1 METIP
6 VLPPPA
12 TESPTPW
19 NWARK
24 NLFSTWYNSILTVIC
39 LIVSFQVIT
48 GIIVWATTKAQW
60 RVLEANL
67 PLFFVGRFPSES
79 YWRLWIVTGIITLLA
94 GLTWGNIQRQERLWN
109 PPLLILLGAG
119 VVGAV
124 ISPIDLTSRL
134 YLLGIILAAAASYF
148 VGRQMNP
155 NPPSPPP
162 TIFRHFRH
170 WGSSRGIAPTK
181 NETAL
186 PSPPRSSGGLGGVNW
201 IPAAWAVSF
210 PVILWLIKGGL
221 GLTEVSTNDWGGLVL
236 TLFLAVVSIVL
247 SFPLG
252 VLLALGRQSTLPV
265 VKLLSTLY
273 IEIIRGLP
281 LIGILFLGQVMLQ
294 LFLPPEYPKLDRVIR
309 AIAGLTLFSAAYL
322 AENVRGG
329 LQAVPRG
336 QIEAARAI
344 GLNTPLLTLLIL
356 LPQALRTVIPAIG
369 GQFIGL
375 FMDTS
380 LLSLFGMLELIG
392 ISRAVLANPSYI
404 GRYAEVYI
412 FIGIIYWVFCY
423 SMSLASRQ
431 IEKTLGVGQR

>member
-24 NLFSTWYNSILTVIC
+24 NLFSTWYNSILTVVC
-39 LIVSFQVIT
+39 LIIAFQAIRV
-48 GIIVWATTKAQW
+48 IIVWVTTKAQW

-79 YWRLWIVTGIITLLA
+79 YWRLWIVSAIIAFLG

-109 PPLLILLGAG
+109 PPLLIILGAA

-134 YLLGIILAAAASYF
+134 YLLGIIIAAVASYAI
-148 VGRQMNP
+148 GRQINP
-155 NPPSPPP
+155 K
-162 TIFRHFRH
+162 IMD
-170 WGSSRGIAPTK
+170 WM
-181 NETAL
+181 
-186 PSPPRSSGGLGGVNW
+186 
-201 IPAAWAVSF
+201 PAIWVLSF
-210 PVILWLIKGGL
+210 PIILWLIKGGL

-236 TLFLAVVSIVL
+236 TLFLAVISIVL

-252 VLLALGRQSTLPV
+252 VLLALGRQSSLPV
-265 VKLLSTLY
+265 VRLLSTLY

-336 QIEAARAI
+336 QIEAARSI
-344 GLNTPLLTLLIL
+344 GLNTPLLTILIV

-380 LLSLFGMLELIG
+380 LLSLFGMLELVG

-404 GRYAEVYI
+404 GRYAEVYL
-412 FIGIIYWVFCY
+412 FIGIIYWIFCY
-423 SMSLASRQ
+423 SMSLASRK
-431 IEKTLGVGQR
+431 IERTLEVGQR

>member
-1 METIP
+1 METTP
-6 VLPPPA
+6 VLSPPA

-24 NLFSTWYNSILTVIC
+24 NLFSTWYNSILTVVC
-39 LIVSFQVIT
+39 LIVAFQTIK

-67 PLFFVGRFPSES
+67 PLFFAGRFPSES
-79 YWRLWIVTGIITLLA
+79 YWRLWIVAAIIALLG
-94 GLTWGNIQRQERLWN
+94 GLTWGNIQREERLWN
-109 PPLLILLGAG
+109 PPLLIILGAA

-134 YLLGIILAAAASYF
+134 YLLGIIIAATASY
-148 VGRQMNP
+148 VIARQINP
-155 NPPSPPP
+155 KILGWMPA
-162 TIFRHFRH
+162 I
-170 WGSSRGIAPTK
+170 W
-181 NETAL
+181 AL
-186 PSPPRSSGGLGGVNW
+186 
-201 IPAAWAVSF
+201 SF

-236 TLFLAVVSIVL
+236 TLFLAVISIVL

-252 VLLALGRQSTLPV
+252 VLLALGRQSSLPV
-265 VKLLSTLY
+265 VKMFSTLY
-273 IEIIRGLP
+273 IEIVRGLP

-294 LFLPPEYPKLDRVIR
+294 LFLPPEYPKLDRVII

-336 QIEAARAI
+336 QIEAARSI
-344 GLNTPLLTLLIL
+344 GLNTPLLTILIV

-412 FIGIIYWVFCY
+412 FVGIIYWVFCY
-423 SMSLASRQ
+423 SMSLASRK
-431 IEKTLGVGQR
+431 IEKSLEKSH

>member
-24 NLFSTWYNSILTVIC
+24 NLFSTWYNSILTVVC
-39 LIVSFQVIT
+39 LIVAFQTIKR
-48 GIIVWATTKAQW
+48 IIVWATTKAQW

-67 PLFFVGRFPSES
+67 PLFFAGRFPSES
-79 YWRLWIVTGIITLLA
+79 YWRLWIVAAIIALLG

-109 PPLLILLGAG
+109 PPLLIILGAA

-134 YLLGIILAAAASYF
+134 YLLGIIIAAAASF
-148 VGRQMNP
+148 TIGRQINP
-155 NPPSPPP
+155 NPS
-162 TIFRHFRH
+162 
-170 WGSSRGIAPTK
+170 
-181 NETAL
+181 
-186 PSPPRSSGGLGGVNW
+186 SPPRSLGGVSW
-201 IPAAWAVSF
+201 MPTIWVLSF
-210 PVILWLIKGGL
+210 PIILWLIKGGL

-236 TLFLAVVSIVL
+236 TLFLAVISIVL

-252 VLLALGRQSTLPV
+252 VLLALGRQSSLPV
-265 VKLLSTLY
+265 VRLLSTLY

-336 QIEAARAI
+336 QIEAARSI
-344 GLNTPLLTLLIL
+344 GLNTPLLTILIV

-380 LLSLFGMLELIG
+380 LLSLFGMLELVG

-404 GRYAEVYI
+404 GRYAEVYL
-412 FIGIIYWVFCY
+412 FIGIIYWIFCY
-423 SMSLASRQ
+423 SMSLASRK
-431 IEKTLGVGQR
+431 IERTLEVGQR

>member
-19 NWARK
+19 NWVRK
-24 NLFSTWYNSILTVIC
+24 NLFSTWYNSILTVVC
-39 LIVSFQVIT
+39 LIIAFQAIR

-67 PLFFVGRFPSES
+67 PLFFAGRFPGES
-79 YWRLWIVTGIITLLA
+79 YWRLWIVAAIIAFLG

-109 PPLLILLGAG
+109 PPLLIILGAA

-134 YLLGIILAAAASYF
+134 YLLGIIIAAAASY
-148 VGRQMNP
+148 VIGRQINP
-155 NPPSPPP
+155 K
-162 TIFRHFRH
+162 IMG
-170 WGSSRGIAPTK
+170 WM
-181 NETAL
+181 
-186 PSPPRSSGGLGGVNW
+186 
-201 IPAAWAVSF
+201 PAIWVLSF
-210 PVILWLIKGGL
+210 PIFLWLIKGGL

-236 TLFLAVVSIVL
+236 TVFLAVISIVL

-252 VLLALGRQSTLPV
+252 VLLALGRQSSLPV
-265 VKLLSTLY
+265 VRLLSTLY

-336 QIEAARAI
+336 QIEAARSI
-344 GLNTPLLTLLIL
+344 GLNTPLLTILIV

-380 LLSLFGMLELIG
+380 LLSLFGMLELVG

-404 GRYAEVYI
+404 GRYAEVYL
-412 FIGIIYWVFCY
+412 FIGIIYWIFCY
-423 SMSLASRQ
+423 SMSLASRK
-431 IEKTLGVGQR
+431 IERTLEVGQR

>member
-24 NLFSTWYNSILTVIC
+24 NLFSTWYNSILTVVC
-39 LIVSFQVIT
+39 LIIAFQTIK

-67 PLFFVGRFPSES
+67 PLFFAGRFPRDS
-79 YWRLWIVTGIITLLA
+79 YWRLWIVTAIIALLG

-109 PPLLILLGAG
+109 PPLLIILGAA

-124 ISPIDLTSRL
+124 ISPINLTSRF
-134 YLLGIILAAAASYF
+134 YLLANIIVAAASYWA
-148 VGRQMNP
+148 GRQINP
-155 NPPSPPP
+155 KIMS
-162 TIFRHFRH
+162 
-170 WGSSRGIAPTK
+170 WM
-181 NETAL
+181 
-186 PSPPRSSGGLGGVNW
+186 
-201 IPAAWAVSF
+201 PAIWVLSF
-210 PVILWLIKGGL
+210 PIVLWLIKGGL
-221 GLTEVSTNDWGGLVL
+221 GLSEVSTNDWGGLVL
-236 TLFLAVVSIVL
+236 TLFLAVISIVL

-252 VLLALGRQSTLPV
+252 VLLALGRQSSLPV
-265 VKLLSTLY
+265 VRLLSTLY

-336 QIEAARAI
+336 QIEAARSI
-344 GLNTPLLTLLIL
+344 GLNTPLLTILIV
-356 LPQALRTVIPAIG
+356 LPQALRIVIPAIG

-412 FIGIIYWVFCY
+412 FVGIIYWIFCY
-423 SMSLASRQ
+423 SMSLASRK
-431 IEKTLGVGQR
+431 IERTLGVGQR

>member
-1 METIP
+1 METVPI
-6 VLPPPA
+6 LPPPA

-24 NLFSTWYNSILTVIC
+24 NLFSTWYNSILTVVC
-39 LIVSFQVIT
+39 LIIAFQTIK

-60 RVLEANL
+60 HVLEANL
-67 PLFFVGRFPSES
+67 PLFFAGRFPSES
-79 YWRLWIVTGIITLLA
+79 YWRLWIVTAIIALLG

-109 PPLLILLGAG
+109 PPLLILIGAA

-134 YLLGIILAAAASYF
+134 YLLGIIIAAAASYAI
-148 VGRQMNP
+148 GRQIHPKIRDWMP
-155 NPPSPPP
+155 AV
-162 TIFRHFRH
+162 
-170 WGSSRGIAPTK
+170 W
-181 NETAL
+181 AL
-186 PSPPRSSGGLGGVNW
+186 
-201 IPAAWAVSF
+201 SF
-210 PVILWLIKGGL
+210 PIILWLIKGGL
-221 GLTEVSTNDWGGLVL
+221 GLAEVSTNDWGGLVL
-236 TLFLAVVSIVL
+236 TLFLAVISIVL

-252 VLLALGRQSTLPV
+252 VLLALGRQSSLPV
-265 VKLLSTLY
+265 VRLLSTLY

-336 QIEAARAI
+336 QIEAARSI
-344 GLNTPLLTLLIL
+344 GLNTPLLTILIV
-356 LPQALRTVIPAIG
+356 LPQALRIVIPAIG

-412 FIGIIYWVFCY
+412 FVGIIYWIFCY
-423 SMSLASRQ
+423 SMSLASRK
-431 IEKTLGVGQR
+431 IERTLGVGQR

>member
-1 METIP
+1 METLP

-24 NLFSTWYNSILTVIC
+24 NLFSTWYNSILTVVS
-39 LIVSFQVIT
+39 LIIAFLTIK

-67 PLFFVGRFPSES
+67 PLFFAGRFPSES
-79 YWRLWIVTGIITLLA
+79 YWRLWIVTAIIALLG

-109 PPLLILLGAG
+109 PPLLIILAAA

-134 YLLGIILAAAASYF
+134 YVLGIIIAAAASYAI
-148 VGRQMNP
+148 GRQINP
-155 NPPSPPP
+155 KIMGWMP
-162 TIFRHFRH
+162 
-170 WGSSRGIAPTK
+170 GIW
-181 NETAL
+181 AL
-186 PSPPRSSGGLGGVNW
+186 
-201 IPAAWAVSF
+201 SF
-210 PVILWLIKGGL
+210 PIILWLIKGGL

-236 TLFLAVVSIVL
+236 TLFLAVISIVL

-252 VLLALGRQSTLPV
+252 VLLALGRQSSLPV
-265 VKLLSTLY
+265 IRLLSTLY

-336 QIEAARAI
+336 QIEAAKSI
-344 GLNTPLLTLLIL
+344 GLNTPLLTILIV
-356 LPQALRTVIPAIG
+356 LPQALRIVIPAIG

-380 LLSLFGMLELIG
+380 LLSLFGMLELVG

-412 FIGIIYWVFCY
+412 FVGIIYWVFCY
-423 SMSLASRQ
+423 SMSLASRK
-431 IEKTLGVGQR
+431 IERTLGVGQR

>member
-1 METIP
+1 MESIP

-24 NLFSTWYNSILTVIC
+24 NLFSTWYNSILTVVC
-39 LIVSFQVIT
+39 LIVAFQTIK

-79 YWRLWIVTGIITLLA
+79 YWRLWIVTAIIVLLG
-94 GLTWGNIQRQERLWN
+94 GLTWGNIQREERLWN
-109 PPLLILLGAG
+109 KRLLIILGAA

-134 YLLGIILAAAASYF
+134 YLLGIIIAATATYVIA
-148 VGRQMNP
+148 RQI
-155 NPPSPPP
+155 PPK
-162 TIFRHFRH
+162 IMG
-170 WGSSRGIAPTK
+170 WM
-181 NETAL
+181 
-186 PSPPRSSGGLGGVNW
+186 
-201 IPAAWAVSF
+201 PAIWVLSF
-210 PVILWLIKGGL
+210 PLILWLIKGGL

-236 TLFLAVVSIVL
+236 TLFLAIISIVL

-252 VLLALGRQSTLPV
+252 VLLALGRQSSLPV

-273 IEIIRGLP
+273 IEIVRGLP

-336 QIEAARAI
+336 QIEAARSI
-344 GLNTPLLTLLIL
+344 GLNTPLLTILIV

-412 FIGIIYWVFCY
+412 FVGIIYWVFCY
-423 SMSLASRQ
+423 SMSLASRK
-431 IEKTLGVGQR
+431 IEQSLEVNQR

>member
-1 METIP
+1 METHP

-24 NLFSTWYNSILTVIC
+24 NLFSTWYNSILTVVC
-39 LIVSFQVIT
+39 LIVAFQIIT

-79 YWRLWIVTGIITLLA
+79 YWRLWIVAGIIALLG
-94 GLTWGNIQRQERLWN
+94 GLTWGNIQRDERLWN
-109 PPLLILLGAG
+109 QPTLILVGAA

-124 ISPIDLTSRL
+124 ISPIDLTSRF
-134 YLLGIILAAAASYF
+134 YLLGMIIAATAGYVAA
-148 VGRQMNP
+148 RQINP
-155 NPPSPPP
+155 KIMGWMP
-162 TIFRHFRH
+162 
-170 WGSSRGIAPTK
+170 GIW
-181 NETAL
+181 AL
-186 PSPPRSSGGLGGVNW
+186 
-201 IPAAWAVSF
+201 SF
-210 PVILWLIKGGL
+210 PLILWLIKGGL
-221 GLTEVSTNDWGGLVL
+221 GLREVSTNDWGGLVL
-236 TLFLAVVSIVL
+236 TLFLAIISIVL

-252 VLLALGRQSTLPV
+252 VLLALGRQSSLPV

-273 IEIIRGLP
+273 IEIVRGLP

-336 QIEAARAI
+336 QIEAARSI
-344 GLNTPLLTLLIL
+344 GLNTPLLTILIV

-412 FIGIIYWVFCY
+412 FVGIIYWVFCY
-423 SMSLASRQ
+423 SMSLASRK
-431 IEKTLGVGQR
+431 IERSLENSH

>member
-1 METIP
+1 METHP

-24 NLFSTWYNSILTVIC
+24 NLFSTWYNSILTVVC
-39 LIVSFQVIT
+39 LIVAFQTIT

-79 YWRLWIVTGIITLLA
+79 YWRLWIVAGIIALLG
-94 GLTWGNIQRQERLWN
+94 GLTWGNIQRDERLWN
-109 PPLLILLGAG
+109 QPTLILVGAA

-124 ISPIDLTSRL
+124 ISPIDLNSRL
-134 YLLGIILAAAASYF
+134 YLLGIIIAATAGYVAA
-148 VGRQMNP
+148 RQINP
-155 NPPSPPP
+155 KILGWMP
-162 TIFRHFRH
+162 
-170 WGSSRGIAPTK
+170 GIW
-181 NETAL
+181 AL
-186 PSPPRSSGGLGGVNW
+186 
-201 IPAAWAVSF
+201 SF
-210 PVILWLIKGGL
+210 PLILWLIKGGL
-221 GLTEVSTNDWGGLVL
+221 GLREVSTNDWGGLVL
-236 TLFLAVVSIVL
+236 TLFLAIISIVL

-252 VLLALGRQSTLPV
+252 VLLALGRQSSLPV
-265 VKLLSTLY
+265 VKLFSTLY
-273 IEIIRGLP
+273 IEIVRGLP

-336 QIEAARAI
+336 QIEAARSI
-344 GLNTPLLTLLIL
+344 GLNTPLLTILIV

-412 FIGIIYWVFCY
+412 FVGIIYWVFCY
-423 SMSLASRQ
+423 SMSLASRK
-431 IEKTLGVGQR
+431 IERSLEKSH

>member
-24 NLFSTWYNSILTVIC
+24 NLFSTWYNSILTVVC
-39 LIVSFQVIT
+39 LIIAFQTIK

-67 PLFFVGRFPSES
+67 PLFFAGRFPRES
-79 YWRLWIVTGIITLLA
+79 YWRLWIVTAIIAFLG

-109 PPLLILLGAG
+109 PPLLIILGAA

-134 YLLGIILAAAASYF
+134 YLLGIIIAAAASY
-148 VGRQMNP
+148 VIGRQIHPKIMD
-155 NPPSPPP
+155 
-162 TIFRHFRH
+162 
-170 WGSSRGIAPTK
+170 WM
-181 NETAL
+181 
-186 PSPPRSSGGLGGVNW
+186 
-201 IPAAWAVSF
+201 PAIWVLSF
-210 PVILWLIKGGL
+210 PIVLWLIKGGL
-221 GLTEVSTNDWGGLVL
+221 GLSEVSTNDWGGLVL
-236 TLFLAVVSIVL
+236 TLFLAVISIVL

-252 VLLALGRQSTLPV
+252 VLLALGRQSSLPV
-265 VKLLSTLY
+265 VRLLSTLY

-336 QIEAARAI
+336 QIEAARSI
-344 GLNTPLLTLLIL
+344 GLNTPLLTILIV
-356 LPQALRTVIPAIG
+356 LPQALRIVIPAIG

-412 FIGIIYWVFCY
+412 FVGIIYWIFCY
-423 SMSLASRQ
+423 SMSLASRK
-431 IEKTLGVGQR
+431 IERTLGVGER

>member
-24 NLFSTWYNSILTVIC
+24 NLFSTWYNSILTVVC
-39 LIVSFQVIT
+39 LVIAFQTIK

-67 PLFFVGRFPSES
+67 PLFFAGRFPRES
-79 YWRLWIVTGIITLLA
+79 YWRLWIVALIIALLG
-94 GLTWGNIQRQERLWN
+94 GLTWGDIQREERLWN
-109 PPLLILLGAG
+109 PPLLIILGAA

-134 YLLGIILAAAASYF
+134 YLLGIIIAATASY
-148 VGRQMNP
+148 VAGRQINR
-155 NPPSPPP
+155 NPPQPRAGTGAPPL
-162 TIFRHFRH
+162 H
-170 WGSSRGIAPTK
+170 
-181 NETAL
+181 
-186 PSPPRSSGGLGGVNW
+186 SGGLGGVSW
-201 IPAAWAVSF
+201 MPAIWALSF

-236 TLFLAVVSIVL
+236 TLFLAIISIVL

-252 VLLALGRQSTLPV
+252 VLLALGRQSSLPV
-265 VKLLSTLY
+265 VKLFSTLY
-273 IEIIRGLP
+273 IEIVRGLP

-336 QIEAARAI
+336 QIEAARSI
-344 GLNTPLLTLLIL
+344 GLNTPLLTILIV

-412 FIGIIYWVFCY
+412 FVGIIYWVFCY
-423 SMSLASRQ
+423 SMSLASRK
-431 IEKTLGVGQR
+431 IERSLEKSH

>member
-24 NLFSTWYNSILTVIC
+24 NLFSTWYNSILTVVC
-39 LIVSFQVIT
+39 LIIAFQTIK

-67 PLFFVGRFPSES
+67 PLFFAGRFPSDS
-79 YWRLWIVTGIITLLA
+79 YWRLWIVTAIIALLG

-109 PPLLILLGAG
+109 PPLLIILGAA

-134 YLLGIILAAAASYF
+134 YLLGIIIAAAASYAI
-148 VGRQMNP
+148 GRQINP
-155 NPPSPPP
+155 K
-162 TIFRHFRH
+162 IMD
-170 WGSSRGIAPTK
+170 WM
-181 NETAL
+181 
-186 PSPPRSSGGLGGVNW
+186 
-201 IPAAWAVSF
+201 PAVWVLSF
-210 PVILWLIKGGL
+210 PIILWLIKGGL

-236 TLFLAVVSIVL
+236 TLFLAVISIVL

-252 VLLALGRQSTLPV
+252 VLLALGRQSSLPV
-265 VKLLSTLY
+265 VRLLSTLY

-336 QIEAARAI
+336 QIEAARSI
-344 GLNTPLLTLLIL
+344 GLNTPLLTILIV
-356 LPQALRTVIPAIG
+356 LPQALRIVIPAIG

-412 FIGIIYWVFCY
+412 FVGIIYWIFCY
-423 SMSLASRQ
+423 SMSLASRK
-431 IEKTLGVGQR
+431 IERTLGVGER

>member
-24 NLFSTWYNSILTVIC
+24 NLFSTWYNSILTVVC
-39 LIVSFQVIT
+39 LIIAFQAIR

-67 PLFFVGRFPSES
+67 PLFFAGRFPRES
-79 YWRLWIVTGIITLLA
+79 YWRLWIVAAIIAFLG

-109 PPLLILLGAG
+109 PPLLIILGAA

-134 YLLGIILAAAASYF
+134 YLLGIIIAATASYAI
-148 VGRQMNP
+148 GRQIYPKIMG
-155 NPPSPPP
+155 
-162 TIFRHFRH
+162 
-170 WGSSRGIAPTK
+170 WM
-181 NETAL
+181 
-186 PSPPRSSGGLGGVNW
+186 
-201 IPAAWAVSF
+201 PAIWVLSF
-210 PVILWLIKGGL
+210 PIILWLIKGGL

-236 TLFLAVVSIVL
+236 TLFLAVISIVL

-252 VLLALGRQSTLPV
+252 VLLALGRQSSLPV
-265 VKLLSTLY
+265 VRLLSTLY

-336 QIEAARAI
+336 QIEAARSI
-344 GLNTPLLTLLIL
+344 GLNTPLLTILIV

-380 LLSLFGMLELIG
+380 LLSLFGMLELVG

-404 GRYAEVYI
+404 GRYAEVYL
-412 FIGIIYWVFCY
+412 FIGIIYWIFCY
-423 SMSLASRQ
+423 SMSLASRK
-431 IEKTLGVGQR
+431 IERTLEVGQR

>member
-24 NLFSTWYNSILTVIC
+24 NLFSTWYNSILTVVC
-39 LIVSFQVIT
+39 LIIAFQAIR

-67 PLFFVGRFPSES
+67 PLFFAGRFPSES
-79 YWRLWIVTGIITLLA
+79 YWRLWIVAAIIALLG

-109 PPLLILLGAG
+109 PPLLIILGAA

-134 YLLGIILAAAASYF
+134 YLLGIIIAAAASYAI
-148 VGRQMNP
+148 GRQINR
-155 NPPSPPP
+155 NPPSPP
-162 TIFRHFRH
+162 
-170 WGSSRGIAPTK
+170 
-181 NETAL
+181 
-186 PSPPRSSGGLGGVNW
+186 RSLGGVSW
-201 IPAAWAVSF
+201 MPTIWVLSF
-210 PVILWLIKGGL
+210 PIILWLIKGGL
-221 GLTEVSTNDWGGLVL
+221 GLTEVSTNDRGGLVL
-236 TLFLAVVSIVL
+236 TLFLAVISIVL

-252 VLLALGRQSTLPV
+252 VLLALGRQSSLPV
-265 VKLLSTLY
+265 VRLLSTLY

-336 QIEAARAI
+336 QIEAARSI
-344 GLNTPLLTLLIL
+344 GLNTPLLTILIV
-356 LPQALRTVIPAIG
+356 LPHALRTVIPAIG

-380 LLSLFGMLELIG
+380 LLSLFGMLELVG

-404 GRYAEVYI
+404 GRYAEVYL
-412 FIGIIYWVFCY
+412 FIGIIYWIFCY
-423 SMSLASRQ
+423 SMSLASRK
-431 IEKTLGVGQR
+431 IERTLEVGQR

>member
-1 METIP
+1 METVPI
-6 VLPPPA
+6 LPPPA

-24 NLFSTWYNSILTVIC
+24 NLFSTWYNSILTVVCVI
-39 LIVSFQVIT
+39 IAFQTIK

-60 RVLEANL
+60 HVLEANL

-79 YWRLWIVTGIITLLA
+79 YWRLWIVTAIISLLG

-109 PPLLILLGAG
+109 PPLLILIGAA

-134 YLLGIILAAAASYF
+134 YLLGIIIAAAASYAI
-148 VGRQMNP
+148 GRQI
-155 NPPSPPP
+155 SPK
-162 TIFRHFRH
+162 IMD
-170 WGSSRGIAPTK
+170 WM
-181 NETAL
+181 
-186 PSPPRSSGGLGGVNW
+186 
-201 IPAAWAVSF
+201 PAIWVLSF
-210 PVILWLIKGGL
+210 PIVLWLIKGGL
-221 GLTEVSTNDWGGLVL
+221 GWAEVSTNDWGGLVL
-236 TLFLAVVSIVL
+236 TLFLAVISIVL

-252 VLLALGRQSTLPV
+252 VLLALGRQSSLPV
-265 VKLLSTLY
+265 VRLLSTLY

-336 QIEAARAI
+336 QIEAARSI
-344 GLNTPLLTLLIL
+344 GLNTPLLTILIV
-356 LPQALRTVIPAIG
+356 LPQALRIVIPAIG

-412 FIGIIYWVFCY
+412 FVGIIYWIFCY
-423 SMSLASRQ
+423 SMSLASRK
-431 IEKTLGVGQR
+431 IERTLGVGQR

>member
-1 METIP
+1 METTP
-6 VLPPPA
+6 VLSPPA

-24 NLFSTWYNSILTVIC
+24 NLFSTWYNSILTVVC
-39 LIVSFQVIT
+39 LIVAFQTIK

-67 PLFFVGRFPSES
+67 PLFFAGRFPSES
-79 YWRLWIVTGIITLLA
+79 YWRLWIVAAIIALLG
-94 GLTWGNIQRQERLWN
+94 GLTWGNIQREERLWN
-109 PPLLILLGAG
+109 PPLLIILGAA

-134 YLLGIILAAAASYF
+134 YLLGIIIAATASY
-148 VGRQMNP
+148 VIARQINP
-155 NPPSPPP
+155 KILGWMPA
-162 TIFRHFRH
+162 I
-170 WGSSRGIAPTK
+170 W
-181 NETAL
+181 AL
-186 PSPPRSSGGLGGVNW
+186 
-201 IPAAWAVSF
+201 SF

-236 TLFLAVVSIVL
+236 TLFLAVISIVL

-252 VLLALGRQSTLPV
+252 VLLALGRQSSLPV
-265 VKLLSTLY
+265 VKLFSTLY
-273 IEIIRGLP
+273 IEIVRGLP

-336 QIEAARAI
+336 QVEAARSI
-344 GLNTPLLTLLIL
+344 GLNTPLLTILIV

-412 FIGIIYWVFCY
+412 FVGIIYWVFCY
-423 SMSLASRQ
+423 SMSLASRK
-431 IEKTLGVGQR
+431 IERSLEVSQR

>member
-24 NLFSTWYNSILTVIC
+24 NLFSTWYNSILTVVC
-39 LIVSFQVIT
+39 LIIAFQAIR

-60 RVLEANL
+60 RVLETNL
-67 PLFFVGRFPSES
+67 PLFFAGRFPSES
-79 YWRLWIVTGIITLLA
+79 YWRLWIVSAIIAFLG

-109 PPLLILLGAG
+109 PPLLIILGAA

-134 YLLGIILAAAASYF
+134 YLLGIIIAAAASYAI
-148 VGRQMNP
+148 GRQIHPKIMD
-155 NPPSPPP
+155 
-162 TIFRHFRH
+162 
-170 WGSSRGIAPTK
+170 WM
-181 NETAL
+181 
-186 PSPPRSSGGLGGVNW
+186 
-201 IPAAWAVSF
+201 PAIWVLSF
-210 PVILWLIKGGL
+210 PIILWLIKGGL

-236 TLFLAVVSIVL
+236 TLFLAVISIVL

-252 VLLALGRQSTLPV
+252 VLLALGRQSSLPV
-265 VKLLSTLY
+265 VRLLSTLY

-336 QIEAARAI
+336 QIEAARSI
-344 GLNTPLLTLLIL
+344 GLNTPLLTILIV

-380 LLSLFGMLELIG
+380 LLSLFGMLELVG

-404 GRYAEVYI
+404 GRYAEVYL
-412 FIGIIYWVFCY
+412 FIGIIYWIFCY
-423 SMSLASRQ
+423 SMSLASRK
-431 IEKTLGVGQR
+431 IERTLEVGQR

>member
-1 METIP
+1 METLP

-24 NLFSTWYNSILTVIC
+24 NLFSTWYNSILTV
-39 LIVSFQVIT
+39 VSLMIAFLTIK

-67 PLFFVGRFPSES
+67 PLFFAGRFPSES
-79 YWRLWIVTGIITLLA
+79 YWRLWIVTAIIAWLG

-109 PPLLILLGAG
+109 PPLLIILGAA

-134 YLLGIILAAAASYF
+134 YVLGIIIAAAASYAI
-148 VGRQMNP
+148 GRQINP
-155 NPPSPPP
+155 KIMGWMP
-162 TIFRHFRH
+162 
-170 WGSSRGIAPTK
+170 GIW
-181 NETAL
+181 AL
-186 PSPPRSSGGLGGVNW
+186 
-201 IPAAWAVSF
+201 SF
-210 PVILWLIKGGL
+210 PIILWLIKGGL

-236 TLFLAVVSIVL
+236 TLFLAVISIVL

-252 VLLALGRQSTLPV
+252 VLLALGRQSSLPV
-265 VKLLSTLY
+265 IRLLSTLY

-336 QIEAARAI
+336 QIEAAKSI
-344 GLNTPLLTLLIL
+344 GLNTPLLTILIV
-356 LPQALRTVIPAIG
+356 LPQALRIVIPAIG

-380 LLSLFGMLELIG
+380 LLSLFGMLELVG

-412 FIGIIYWVFCY
+412 FVGIIYWVFCY
-423 SMSLASRQ
+423 SMSLASRK
-431 IEKTLGVGQR
+431 IERTLGVGQR

>member
-24 NLFSTWYNSILTVIC
+24 NLFSTWYNSILTVVC
-39 LIVSFQVIT
+39 LIIAFQAIK

-60 RVLEANL
+60 HVLEANL
-67 PLFFVGRFPSES
+67 PLFFAGRFPSES
-79 YWRLWIVTGIITLLA
+79 YWRLWIVSAIIALLG
-94 GLTWGNIQRQERLWN
+94 GLTWGNIQREERLWN
-109 PPLLILLGAG
+109 PPLLIILGAA

-134 YLLGIILAAAASYF
+134 YLLGIIIAAVASYGI
-148 VGRQMNP
+148 GRQINP
-155 NPPSPPP
+155 K
-162 TIFRHFRH
+162 IMG
-170 WGSSRGIAPTK
+170 WM
-181 NETAL
+181 
-186 PSPPRSSGGLGGVNW
+186 
-201 IPAAWAVSF
+201 PAIWVLSF
-210 PVILWLIKGGL
+210 PIILWLIKGGL

-236 TLFLAVVSIVL
+236 TLFLAVISIVL

-252 VLLALGRQSTLPV
+252 VLLALGRQSSLPV
-265 VKLLSTLY
+265 VRLLSTLY

-336 QIEAARAI
+336 QIEAARSI
-344 GLNTPLLTLLIL
+344 GLNTPLLTILIV

-380 LLSLFGMLELIG
+380 LLSLFGMLELVG

-404 GRYAEVYI
+404 GRYAEVYL
-412 FIGIIYWVFCY
+412 FIGIIYWIFCY
-423 SMSLASRQ
+423 SMSLASRK
-431 IEKTLGVGQR
+431 IERTLEVGQR

>member
-1 METIP
+1 METTP
-6 VLPPPA
+6 VLSPPA

-24 NLFSTWYNSILTVIC
+24 NLFSTWYNSILTVVC
-39 LIVSFQVIT
+39 LIVAFQTIK

-67 PLFFVGRFPSES
+67 PLFFAGRFPSES
-79 YWRLWIVTGIITLLA
+79 YWRLWIVAAIIALLG
-94 GLTWGNIQRQERLWN
+94 GLTWGNIQREERLWN
-109 PPLLILLGAG
+109 PPLLIILGAA

-134 YLLGIILAAAASYF
+134 YLLGIIIAATASYAIA
-148 VGRQMNP
+148 RKINP
-155 NPPSPPP
+155 KILGWMPA
-162 TIFRHFRH
+162 I
-170 WGSSRGIAPTK
+170 W
-181 NETAL
+181 AL
-186 PSPPRSSGGLGGVNW
+186 
-201 IPAAWAVSF
+201 SF

-236 TLFLAVVSIVL
+236 TLFLAVISIVL

-252 VLLALGRQSTLPV
+252 VLLALGRQSSLPV
-265 VKLLSTLY
+265 VKLFSTLY
-273 IEIIRGLP
+273 IEIVRGLP

-336 QIEAARAI
+336 QIEAARSI
-344 GLNTPLLTLLIL
+344 GLNTPLLTILIV

-412 FIGIIYWVFCY
+412 FVGIIYWVFCY
-423 SMSLASRQ
+423 SMSLASRK
-431 IEKTLGVGQR
+431 IERSLELSQR

>member
-1 METIP
+1 METSP
-6 VLPPPA
+6 VLSPPA

-24 NLFSTWYNSILTVIC
+24 NLFSTWYNSILTVVC
-39 LIVSFQVIT
+39 LIVAFQTIK

-67 PLFFVGRFPSES
+67 PLFFAGRFPSES
-79 YWRLWIVTGIITLLA
+79 YWRLWIVAAIIALLG
-94 GLTWGNIQRQERLWN
+94 GLTWGNIQREERLWN
-109 PPLLILLGAG
+109 PPLLIILGAA

-134 YLLGIILAAAASYF
+134 YLLGIIIAATASY
-148 VGRQMNP
+148 VIARQINP
-155 NPPSPPP
+155 KILGWMPA
-162 TIFRHFRH
+162 I
-170 WGSSRGIAPTK
+170 W
-181 NETAL
+181 AL
-186 PSPPRSSGGLGGVNW
+186 
-201 IPAAWAVSF
+201 SF

-236 TLFLAVVSIVL
+236 TLFLAVISIVL

-252 VLLALGRQSTLPV
+252 VLLALGRQSSLPV
-265 VKLLSTLY
+265 VKLFSTLY
-273 IEIIRGLP
+273 IEIVRGLP

-336 QIEAARAI
+336 QIEAARSI
-344 GLNTPLLTLLIL
+344 GLNTPLLTILIV

-412 FIGIIYWVFCY
+412 FVGIIYWVFCY
-423 SMSLASRQ
+423 SMSLASRK
-431 IEKTLGVGQR
+431 IEKSLEKSH

>member
-1 METIP
+1 METTP

-24 NLFSTWYNSILTVIC
+24 NLFSTWYNSILTVVC
-39 LIVSFQVIT
+39 LIVAFQTVK
-48 GIIVWATTKAQW
+48 GIIVWATTKAKW

-67 PLFFVGRFPSES
+67 PLFFAGQFPSES
-79 YWRLWIVTGIITLLA
+79 YWRLWIVAGIIALLG
-94 GLTWGNIQRQERLWN
+94 GLTWGNVQREERLWN
-109 PPLLILLGAG
+109 QPTLILLGAA

-134 YLLGIILAAAASYF
+134 YLLGIIIAAAAGY
-148 VGRQMNP
+148 VAARQINP
-155 NPPSPPP
+155 K
-162 TIFRHFRH
+162 IM
-170 WGSSRGIAPTK
+170 G
-181 NETAL
+181 
-186 PSPPRSSGGLGGVNW
+186 W
-201 IPAAWAVSF
+201 IPGIWALSF

-221 GLTEVSTNDWGGLVL
+221 GLREVSTNDWGGLVL
-236 TLFLAVVSIVL
+236 TLFLAIISIVL

-252 VLLALGRQSTLPV
+252 VLLALGRQSSLPV

-273 IEIIRGLP
+273 IEIVRGLP

-336 QIEAARAI
+336 QIEAARSI
-344 GLNTPLLTLLIL
+344 GLNTPLLTILIV

-412 FIGIIYWVFCY
+412 FVGLIYWVFCY
-423 SMSLASRQ
+423 SMSLASRK
-431 IEKTLGVGQR
+431 IEQTLEVNQR

>member
-24 NLFSTWYNSILTVIC
+24 NLFSTWYNSILTVVC
-39 LIVSFQVIT
+39 LIIAFQAIR

-67 PLFFVGRFPSES
+67 PLLFAGRFPSES
-79 YWRLWIVTGIITLLA
+79 YWRLWIVATIIAFLG

-109 PPLLILLGAG
+109 PPLLIILGAA
-119 VVGAV
+119 VMGAV

-134 YLLGIILAAAASYF
+134 YLLGIIIAAAASYAI
-148 VGRQMNP
+148 GRQINP
-155 NPPSPPP
+155 K
-162 TIFRHFRH
+162 IMG
-170 WGSSRGIAPTK
+170 WM
-181 NETAL
+181 
-186 PSPPRSSGGLGGVNW
+186 
-201 IPAAWAVSF
+201 PAIWVLSF
-210 PVILWLIKGGL
+210 PIILWLIKGGL

-236 TLFLAVVSIVL
+236 TLFLAVISIVL

-252 VLLALGRQSTLPV
+252 VLLALGRQSSLPV
-265 VKLLSTLY
+265 VRLLSTLY

-336 QIEAARAI
+336 QIEAARSI
-344 GLNTPLLTLLIL
+344 GLNTPLLTILIV

-380 LLSLFGMLELIG
+380 LLSLFGMLELVG

-404 GRYAEVYI
+404 GRYAEVYL
-412 FIGIIYWVFCY
+412 FIGIIYWIFCY
-423 SMSLASRQ
+423 SMSLASRK
-431 IEKTLGVGQR
+431 IERTLEVGQR